1 MLEPNSETTVES
13 SRPASATA
21 TDGTLRRTAALLDEL
36 LVHSIKLRDLYKSA
50 RWQTADIQF
59 RGLRML
65 FDDHYKEQLR
75 LVDVLLDRLR
85 TLGGAG
91 RVLAGLLLQGTQFSC
106 ALQGRVSPIRL
117 LRDLLDAHDTV
128 LAASRSGAQG
138 DEGAYTASG
147 RDFAVGQ
154 VVLVNDMQ
162 FQSISDQL
170 IARSHRRR
178 AVEARQAGQAALT

>member
-13 SRPASATA
+13 SRLAATMA
-21 TDGTLRRTAALLDEL
+21 NDGTLRRTAALLDEL

-50 RWQTADIQF
+50 RWQTADSQF
-59 RGLRML
+59 RGLRSV

-91 RVLAGLLLQGTQFSC
+91 RVLAGLLLQRTQFSC
-106 ALQGRVSPIRL
+106 ALRGRVSPISL

-128 LAASRSGAQG
+128 LAAARSGAG
-138 DEGAYTASG
+138 DERAYSASG

-170 IARSHRRR
+170 IALSDKRRV
-178 AVEARQAGQAALT
+178 VEAHQNGLDAHG

>member
-1 MLEPNSETTVES
+1 MLESNSDSTVES
-13 SRPASATA
+13 NRLDSIVTHEGSSRRS
-21 TDGTLRRTAALLDEL
+21 AALLDEL

-59 RGLRML
+59 RGLRVL

-85 TLGGAG
+85 LLGGAG
-91 RVLAGLLLQGTQFSC
+91 RVFAGILVQGTPFSG
-106 ALQGRVSPIRL
+106 AVRGKVLPIRL
-117 LRDLLDAHDTV
+117 LRDLLDAHDSV
-128 LAASRSGAQG
+128 LAAARSGVNG
-138 DEGAYTASG
+138 DEYPNSPSS

-154 VVLVNDMQ
+154 VVLVNSMQ

-170 IARSHRRR
+170 IARSDKRR
-178 AVEARQAGQAALT
+178 VIEARLDVLDAYG

>member
-1 MLEPNSETTVES
+1 MLETNSEAAVDYHE
-13 SRPASATA
+13 PASTV
-21 TDGTLRRTAALLDEL
+21 GQEGSSRRTAALLDEL

-50 RWQTADIQF
+50 RWQTADVRF
-59 RGLRML
+59 RGMRAL

-85 TLGGAG
+85 MLGGAG
-91 RVLAGLLLQGTQFSC
+91 RALAGRLVQGAQFSS
-106 ALQGRVSPIRL
+106 ALRGELSLIRL
-117 LRDLLDAHDTV
+117 LRDLLDAHDAV
-128 LAASRSGAQG
+128 LTAARSNG
-138 DEGAYTASG
+138 DEYAHSALS

-170 IARSHRRR
+170 IARSDRRR
-178 AVEARQAGQAALT
+178 VIEARQDGLDAHG